1 MKMFVTCVKNEKK
14 KDQISKESEVQINLK
29 NIIDQQNKKMYI
41 FSG

>member
-1 MKMFVTCVKNEKK
+1 MGEK
-14 KDQISKESEVQINLK
+14 KDQISEESEVQINLK